1 MAPASIEELPFL
13 GFIGDQGE
21 HYRAWAIDHYE
32 TDLGMDAVR
41 NVFRQQPL
49 TPALIKAINPNAD
62 VLAILAEAEEI
73 GYPH

>member
-1 MAPASIEELPFL
+1 
-13 GFIGDQGE
+13 
-21 HYRAWAIDHYE
+21 
-32 TDLGMDAVR
+32 MDAVR